1 MVNGII
7 LTVNLQG
14 KLGSQKRVIEL
25 VETRKGDAII
35 TKKIDR
41 IVREPL
47 PCVRKTNISGEVV
60 SAWISGRAPFFV
72 KEFIWKNMSKK
83 QRLAAYI
90 QRFDEGL
97 GVNFQEL

>member
-7 LTVNLQG
+7 LTVNLPG
-14 KLGSQKRVIEL
+14 KLGSQRRVIEL
-25 VETRKGDAII
+25 EQVKKGDAVI

-41 IVREPL
+41 IVRDQV
-47 PCVRKTNISGEVV
+47 PCVRKTNISGEIVN
-60 SAWISGRAPFFV
+60 AWINGRAPFFV

-83 QRLAAYI
+83 QRLAAYV